1 MMKVYTQTLLNFTVR
16 MITGAQMSQAEAV
29 RIMDQ
34 IPTVNDRMGV
44 FKAKLHA
51 TKMNTDA
58 MAAASQMLIP
68 LEDYYKLNPNLLSPD
83 IDDLMTGQGSDSR
96 GNMSVVIE
104 EVK

>member
-1 MMKVYTQTLLNFTVR
+1 
-16 MITGAQMSQAEAV
+16 
-29 RIMDQ
+29 
-34 IPTVNDRMGV
+34 
-44 FKAKLHA
+44 
-51 TKMNTDA
+51 
-58 MAAASQMLIP
+58 MLIP